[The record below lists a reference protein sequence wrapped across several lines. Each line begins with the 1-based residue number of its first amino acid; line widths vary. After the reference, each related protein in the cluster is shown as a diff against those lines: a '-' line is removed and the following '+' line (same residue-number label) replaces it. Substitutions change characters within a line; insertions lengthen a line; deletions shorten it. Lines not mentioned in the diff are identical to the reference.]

1 MPRNGIAI
9 SVAQLYVPAGP
20 IDNGLFIGV
29 GPSGG
34 AVTLSFCAP
43 ETKLAAAR
51 EGIVRP
57 GRNSAHRKPRA
68 RSPPKATDLK
78 AQLELRDR
86 ALAATAEGVT
96 ISDVRL
102 PDNPII
108 YANAGFERITGYSI
122 EEVLG
127 RNCRFLQGPDT
138 DRDALDRLRSAVRQ
152 KHACMVQLLNYRKDG
167 TSFWNRLS
175 ITPLRDASG
184 NVTHFIGVQSDVTE
198 QKLTEQALQAANRKL
213 EAAGEL
219 MKRDLAAAAAVQR
232 ALLPQVLPRIH
243 GVNMA
248 WAFRPCEELAGD
260 TLNVFV
266 LDDHRV
272 ALYILDV
279 SGHGVASSLLSVTL
293 SHLLSATPER
303 SVLYQPSR
311 DGAGSFSVASPA
323 QVAAQLNKQ
332 FPFEPRTAQYFTM
345 FYGILDTGTH
355 EIRYVSAG
363 HVDPVYVPAGAPP
376 QILGVGGLPIGLF
389 PRLTCEEQVLKMG
402 PGDRLYLLTDGVIEA
417 ENDAEQEFGV
427 ERLREELERNRCL
440 PLADSLTAVVA
451 CAERWCSPSGF
462 ADDVSL
468 LAVEICSTGG

>member
-1 MPRNGIAI
+1 
-9 SVAQLYVPAGP
+9 V
-20 IDNGLFIGV
+20 
-29 GPSGG
+29 
-34 AVTLSFCAP
+34 
-43 ETKLAAAR
+43 
-51 EGIVRP
+51 
-57 GRNSAHRKPRA
+57 
-68 RSPPKATDLK
+68 K

-86 ALAATAEGVT
+86 ALSATAEGVT
-96 ISDVRL
+96 ISDARL

-108 YANAGFERITGYSI
+108 YANAGFERLTGYSI

-127 RNCRFLQGPDT
+127 RNCRFLQGPET
-138 DRDALDRLRSAVRQ
+138 DRDTVDKLRSAVRQ
-152 KHACMVQLLNYRKDG
+152 RQACTVQLLNYRKDG

-175 ITPLRDASG
+175 ITPVRDASG

-198 QKLTEQALQAANRKL
+198 QKRTEQALQTANRKL
-213 EAAGEL
+213 EAAGER
-219 MKRDLAAAAAVQR
+219 MKRDLEAAAAVQR
-232 ALLPQVLPRIH
+232 ALLPQVLPRIP

-260 TLNVFV
+260 TLNVFL

-293 SHLLSATPER
+293 SHLLSAVPEQ
-303 SVLYQPSR
+303 SVLYQLAI
-311 DGAGSFSVASPA
+311 DGAGSFRVASPVE
-323 QVAAQLNKQ
+323 VAARLNKQ
-332 FPFEPRTAQYFTM
+332 FPFEPRMAQYFTI
-345 FYGILDTGTH
+345 FYGILDTRTH

-376 QILGVGGLPIGLF
+376 QILGAGGAPIGMF
-389 PRLTCEEQVLKMG
+389 PLLTYEEQVLKMK

-427 ERLREELERNRCL
+427 ERLRDELERNRSL
-440 PLADSLTAVVA
+440 PLSESLTAVVA
-451 CAERWCSPSGF
+451 CAEGWSAPAPF

-468 LAVEICSTGG
+468 LAVEICTAGA